1 MRRRRPGPSLA
12 AAVVAFGVAALVVT
26 TVLDVRERRREAE
39 ARMLDVVTAL
49 TPEAEPL
56 FEMSSPA
63 ADAVIRQWATA
74 SVYRITLVAPD
85 GRVHADSW
93 TLPEL
98 LPRLENHGSR
108 PEILTAARDGY
119 GAAVRRSVTTDT
131 KTLYVAHVVG
141 LPNLP
146 TGFLRVARELPPVL
160 MPWPGLVIV
169 LLLAGVVAVT
179 ASAMDR
185 RRYREVV
192 RHLRSW
198 TDLPDGTELEAI
210 AEAADRAMRVRRE
223 ELQREIDALRAAFA
237 EVSEGVLLLGAHGN
251 VRFANDAALRL
262 LGPGVELG
270 RPLVEAVRAPEL
282 ISAVTA
288 VSEAGGST
296 HTAVL
301 GHGAAELAVRV
312 CAVSHPLLAV
322 AVVLRDVRGERQLE
336 RARRALVADLAHELR
351 TPLTV
356 LSGVAEELE
365 DLPGGGELA
374 QITARQVRRLQAFA
388 EELEELSAIESGQ
401 VTLHLEAI
409 NAATV
414 ARQVLSDLAPAAA
427 AADVALSWH
436 GGPAP
441 LRTDPVRLGQVVTN
455 LVGNGIRFNRPG
467 GTVTV
472 RTEAEGNGVTITVA
486 DTGIGIPEAEIP
498 LVFQRFYRVRRDEQ
512 RTGSGLGLAIVKHLV
527 RVLGGTVRLASREGE
542 GTTATVWLPVSPDRA
557 ER

>member
-1 MRRRRPGPSLA
+1 MKRRRLGPALGA
-12 AAVVAFGVAALVVT
+12 IVVALGIAALVVT
-26 TVLDVRERRREAE
+26 TVLDLRDRRREAE
-39 ARMLDVVTAL
+39 ARMLEVVTAL

-56 FEMSSPA
+56 FEMSSPS

-74 SVYRITLVAPD
+74 SVYRITLVGPS

-108 PEILTAARDGY
+108 PEVLAAARDGY
-119 GAAVRRSVTTDT
+119 GVAIRRSVTTDT

-146 TGFLRVARELPPVL
+146 TGFLRVARELPPVVV
-160 MPWPGLVIV
+160 PWPGILIV
-169 LLLAGVVAVT
+169 LLLGGVVAAAATV
-179 ASAMDR
+179 MEQ

-192 RHLRSW
+192 RHLRGW

-210 AEAADRAMRVRRE
+210 AETADRTMRARRE
-223 ELQREIDALRAAFA
+223 DLEREVDALRAAFA
-237 EVSEGVLLLGAHGN
+237 EVSEGVLLVGAHGN
-251 VRFANDAALRL
+251 VRFANDAAQRL
-262 LGPGVELG
+262 LGPSVELG

-282 ISAVTA
+282 LSAVNA
-288 VSEAGGST
+288 VSETGGSI
-296 HTAVL
+296 HTAIV
-301 GHGAAELAVRV
+301 GHGGSELAVRV
-312 CAVSHPLLAV
+312 CALSHALLAV

-356 LSGVAEELE
+356 LSGVGEELG
-365 DLPGGGELA
+365 DMDGAQELA
-374 QITARQVRRLQAFA
+374 AITDRQVRRLQAFA

-409 NAATV
+409 DASTV
-414 ARQVLSDLAPAAA
+414 SRQVLADLAPAAEDA
-427 AADVALSWH
+427 GVELSWD
-436 GGPAP
+436 GTAAP
-441 LRTDPVRLGQVVTN
+441 LRSDPVRLGQVVTN
-455 LVGNGIRFNRPG
+455 LVANGIRFNRPG
-467 GTVTV
+467 GAVTV
-472 RTEAEGNGVTITVA
+472 RSAEESGGVSITVA

-542 GTTATVWLPVSPDRA
+542 GTTATVWLPTSP
-557 ER
+557 ERGE